1 MPRRPESYYTRKNA
15 KPQAEKRARLAHRAR
30 NAIRQNILLYLF
42 HKKRETMPEK
52 SSERAFSTSTN
63 ATPRPLANALILAN
77 ICLLNI
83 EWFLFFAILA
93 CIRLNRKVFVTRE
106 TQQEDAFR
114 TERHSSSDSRL
125 QRHLNPLRAAH
136 RLLP

>member
-15 KPQAEKRARLAHRAR
+15 KPQAEKRARLALRTR
-30 NAIRQNILLYLF
+30 NTTRQNILLYLF

-63 ATPRPLANALILAN
+63 AAPRPLANALILAN

-83 EWFLFFAILA
+83 EGFLFFTILA
-93 CIRLNRKVFVTRE
+93 YIRLNCKVFVTRE
-106 TQQEDAFR
+106 TPQEDASR
-114 TERHSSSDSRL
+114 TERYSSSDNRL
-125 QRHLNPLRAAH
+125 QRHLNPLRAAP